1 MRVSELLLRA
11 QIVAFACLALGACGA
26 GPDKPPPAR
35 QYADPG
41 FVESGGVRL
50 YYALTLTG
58 DLPPAI
64 AGSYGLVPRR
74 NLALLTITLA
84 PGPSAGTER
93 LSASELDATAVTLT
107 GERQV
112 LPLRR
117 VDEPGGPTYLAVVAV
132 RNREPITIEIRA
144 RAVADAPEI
153 TARWTRE
160 FYLE

>member
-1 MRVSELLLRA
+1 MLLRA
-11 QIVAFACLALGACGA
+11 QILALACLAIGACGS
-26 GPDKPPPAR
+26 GPGKPPAAR
-35 QYADPG
+35 EYADPG
-41 FVESGGVRL
+41 FVTAGHVQM

-64 AGSYGLVPRR
+64 AGSYAVVQRR

-84 PGPSAGTER
+84 PEAAVGTRRIE
-93 LSASELDATAVTLT
+93 ASELEATAVTLL
-107 GERQV
+107 GERQA

-117 VDEPGGPTYLAVVAV
+117 VDEPGGPTYLAEVAV
-132 RNREPITIEIRA
+132 RDREPITIEIRA
-144 RAVADAPEI
+144 RAAADGPEI